1 MSFIG
6 TFGTASGFTA
16 LEVDRSQQMEN
27 AFILYSEPLDT
38 DSELTPK
45 WITSRIVENFT
56 LDTSIGG
63 TDDQIFV
70 AGQLGIHEGV
80 IELPI
85 RMGEGLVST
94 NQFRYLP
101 AFNAFQYAVPR
112 STDLQFSLSDVNI
125 EYTNY
130 FVQNNFDVDVSVVL
144 QVSRDNGRTFE
155 NTLVLTDSELLSG
168 NINGSFTDTDGGTE
182 TSVLTGSTAVLTPH
196 TDYMYR
202 LILRLVRTDTNGNE
216 DPDGS
221 STWRFRARIDPSLRL
236 QATGNYNLLEGITV
250 SDIGSW
256 QGPDADSE
264 STFTGSTLGLVS
276 PGSNTVGGDNSVVVG
291 VNQYR

>member
-27 AFILYSEPLDT
+27 AFILYSEPLPD
-38 DSELTPK
+38 DSELVPK

-56 LDTSIGG
+56 LDSTIGG

-70 AGQLGIHEGV
+70 SGQGLQQGV
-80 IELPI
+80 VELPI
-85 RMGEGLVST
+85 RMGAGLENT

-112 STDLQFSLSDVNI
+112 STDLQFTLSDVNL

-130 FVQNNFDVDVSVVL
+130 FVQDGSRLDVSVVL
-144 QVSRDNGRTFE
+144 QESRDNGRTF
-155 NTLVLTDSELLSG
+155 NDTLVLTDSELLDG
-168 NINGSFTDTDGGTE
+168 NINGGFADTDDDATE

-202 LILRLVRTDTNGNE
+202 IILRLVRAETDGTEIPDDNVNWRLRVRV
-216 DPDGS
+216 DP
-221 STWRFRARIDPSLRL
+221 ALRL
-236 QATGNYNLLEGITV
+236 QLQVTITSSKVLPLAILVHGKVQMRTVRVPSQVLL
-250 SDIGSW
+250 
-256 QGPDADSE
+256 
-264 STFTGSTLGLVS
+264 
-276 PGSNTVGGDNSVVVG
+276 
-291 VNQYR
+291 